1 MMPMIRFA
9 YVMAVRRAV
18 SSWRLEAV
26 LFGGIL
32 LAVALMASGVI
43 FSDLLSNASLRHELL
58 QAPPKEVNISMRS
71 FSSQDEPATTV
82 GRRSVYQQ
90 RLEFAQ
96 ENVAEPFA
104 PYLEGQ
110 SQVLD
115 TATFYFEGH
124 SQLELKN
131 DIRPR
136 GSIFYMTGFGPERVR
151 LTQGSWPGEANA
163 NAPPGTPLDVAVDG
177 LGLELL
183 GLEVGQVMGVFPAAS
198 FTDPPTMPVRISGV
212 FERNDPDD
220 EFWYG
225 VESDFSVKNERWTII
240 PLFTSEQ
247 AIENRVLGE
256 YPTLYTNVS
265 WYYYLNR
272 DGLRAADV
280 DDLRVAILQVEHDIE
295 FKLKNSSSSIRLDNL
310 LDDFDEQLLLARV
323 PLFLVVFLIT
333 GILLYYLALM
343 AGLIVRSRS
352 SEIAMLKSR
361 GSTTAQIGM
370 LGLGEGLL
378 LGIPAV
384 IIGPFLAIGV
394 VRVLGNVFF
403 SLGGGADELAGV
415 AVTVSQGAVVLGLIG
430 GALAV
435 VVFTLATLA
444 AARHGIVEAR
454 QTGARP
460 PTASFLHRYYLDV
473 LLLALIGLLWWQIQ
487 SRGSFL
493 VQSVGSQQLDID
505 YSLLLGPVLGLFA
518 VGLVIMRV
526 FPWCAMLLSRLAGPI
541 APSWL
546 VHSLRHV
553 ARDPMVPGILIV
565 LLILATAL
573 GVIGSAFSS
582 TLERSQKE
590 RSLYAAG
597 ADLRVRHSGVSSA
610 RPGGRFAEKAEGLP
624 DVLHAADVFRT
635 NGQITTTGFSSPASV
650 LAVDASRIADVA
662 WFRDDL
668 AGGTSFSELAEA
680 LLDGPESP
688 KGLPLPADAKGLSVW
703 VQPAG
708 LDAGAN
714 LWARLLDARGV
725 YFDTW
730 MGTLAKEGWN
740 KIQSDLTPVVATGRR
755 FVSQAGGVDVAPPFR
770 LHSFQITD
778 RFRTSMSNDLGAVFL
793 GNLEAV
799 TPSGPVSLSDFSTSE
814 DWSVIQDFSRPG
826 LYALETSNSAGGG
839 RFPVST
845 RYSWATGGVGMRGLR
860 PGPTEAPVPAVVNND
875 FLEVADASVG
885 DDVILGLSTF
895 SLMVNIVAVADYFPT
910 IDPGEKPFVLVD
922 LETFEAASNQHSPVP
937 LAGANEVWLDLESS
951 PGQLASETGAQTS
964 VQVTES
970 LKGLGVN
977 VRDIYDADVMVASRV
992 DQPLVNAGWGA
1003 LLVLLF
1009 LAVALAT
1016 GSGVMLFSFLDTKER
1031 QTEFALLRTLGST
1044 GGQLRGIVWFNLFLI
1059 IICGVALGTWV
1070 GQLIGSSLLP
1080 LMEVAEEGERVTPP
1094 MVFTTDWVSLSVSY
1108 SVLAV
1113 VTVATVIWLA
1123 WLSSKIQV
1131 QQVLRMGD
1139 AG

>member
-1 MMPMIRFA
+1 MMPLIRFA

-18 SSWRLEAV
+18 SGWRLESV

-71 FSSQDEPATTV
+71 FSSQDEPATAS

-96 ENVAEPFA
+96 EKVAGPFA
-104 PYLEGQ
+104 PYLKGQ

-124 SQLELKN
+124 PQLELNN

-136 GSIFYMTGFGPERVR
+136 GSIFYMTGFGPERVT

-163 NAPPGTPLDVAVDG
+163 AAPAGTPLDVAVDG

-183 GLEVGQVMGVFPAAS
+183 GLEVGQVMDVLPAAS
-198 FTDPPTMPVRISGV
+198 FTNPPTMPVRISGV

-225 VESDFSVKNERWTII
+225 VESDFSLKNDRWTII

-247 AIENRVLGE
+247 AIVNRVLAE

-265 WYYYLNR
+265 WYYYLDR
-272 DGLRAADV
+272 DGLKASDVGDLRAAIFQ
-280 DDLRVAILQVEHDIE
+280 AENDIK
-295 FKLKNSSSSIRLDNL
+295 FKLKNSSFSILLDNL
-310 LDDFDEQLLLARV
+310 LNDFDEQLLLARV

-333 GILLYYLALM
+333 GILLYYLALV
-343 AGLIVRSRS
+343 ASLIVRSRS

-361 GSTTAQIGM
+361 GATTAQIGM

-384 IIGPFLAIGV
+384 IIGPFLAMGV
-394 VRVLGNVFF
+394 VKVLGNVFF
-403 SLGGGADELAGV
+403 SLGGGADQLSGV
-415 AVTVSQGAVVLGLIG
+415 PVTVSQGAVVLGLIG
-430 GALAV
+430 GSLAV

-460 PTASFLHRYYLDV
+460 PTASFLHRYYLDI

-493 VQSVGSQQLDID
+493 VQAVGSQQLELD

-518 VGLVIMRV
+518 VGLVVMRV
-526 FPWCAMLLSRLAGPI
+526 FPWVALLLSRLAGPF

-546 VHSLRHV
+546 VHALRHV

-565 LLILATAL
+565 LLTLATAL

-582 TLERSQKE
+582 TLERSQEE

-597 ADLRVRHSGVSSA
+597 ADLRIRHSGVSGA
-610 RPGGRFAEKAEGLP
+610 RPGGRLAEEAQENP
-624 DVLHAADVFRT
+624 DVIHAADVYRT

-668 AGGTSFSELAEA
+668 AEGKSLSELAEA
-680 LLDGPESP
+680 LLDGPEP
-688 KGLPLPADAKGLSVW
+688 PQGLPLPIDTMGLSIW

-714 LWARLLDARGV
+714 LWARLRDANGV

-730 MGTLAKEGWN
+730 MGSLADEGWH
-740 KIQSDLTPVVATGRR
+740 KIQSDLTPVISTGRR
-755 FVSQAGGVDVAPPFR
+755 FINEALGIGLAPPFS
-770 LHSFQITD
+770 LQSFQITD
-778 RFRTSMSNDLGAVFL
+778 RFRTSTSNDLGAVFL
-793 GNLEAV
+793 GTLQAV
-799 TPSGPVSLSDFSTSE
+799 TFRGPVTLTDFQSSE
-814 DWSVIQDFSRPG
+814 DWSVIEDYSRPG
-826 LYALETSNSAGGG
+826 LYGLETSSSAGGG

-860 PGPTEAPVPAVVNND
+860 PGPEEAPVAAVVNNE
-875 FLEVADASVG
+875 FLELADASVG

-895 SLMVNIVAVADYFPT
+895 SLLVNIVAEADYFPT
-910 IDPGEKPFVLVD
+910 INSGEKPFVVVD
-922 LETFEAASNQHSPVP
+922 LDSFEAASNQHSPVP
-937 LAGANEVWLDLESS
+937 LAGANEIWID
-951 PGQLASETGAQTS
+951 LASTPGEFDTANDARTAS
-964 VQVTES
+964 RVTES
-970 LKGLGVN
+970 LRALGVG
-977 VRDIYDADVMVASRV
+977 VRDVYDADVMVASRV

-1059 IICGVALGTWV
+1059 VICGVGLGTWV

-1094 MVFTTDWVSLSVSY
+1094 MALTTDWTSLAVSY
-1108 SVLAV
+1108 GVLAV